1 MTASPARTNPTPR
14 VEDDA
19 LVRGTGRFM
28 DDPRLPNA
36 AYAAFVRSP
45 HAHARITSINA
56 DEARK
61 TKNVLAVLT
70 AEDMKAANVGSVSRH
85 PPVPGRGGAKM
96 IMPFRPS
103 LAGEKVMHVG
113 DPVAMVVA
121 ESAAVA
127 QDAADL
133 VRVEYE
139 ELPAVIDLHDA
150 MKKGGTQLY
159 PEAPG
164 NLCVDWPGPVPDEQN
179 EREVAE
185 IIGKAPHVAKVS
197 VTNQRMVVASMETRG
212 ATGVY
217 DKANDSYTLY
227 ACSQGADSLRGQGAA
242 IMGVPNEKLRVITE
256 DVGGAFG
263 MKTPVY
269 PEYPALLVAARQL
282 GRPVHWQSTRSEAF
296 VTDTQARDTVTE
308 AELAIDEKGKFL
320 ALRVRHRCNQGAYVS
335 TAGVGINTNNFARC
349 LPGMYRIPKVD
360 ASVACYFSNTIP
372 IGPYRGAGRPEAN
385 YALERV
391 VEEAAR
397 ITGTDPVRL
406 RKKNLIPASAMPF
419 KTPINTYD
427 SGDFP
432 AVVDKALELA
442 DFDSFNKRRRESA
455 KRKKLRGIGVSCML
469 EHAGALPMEQAS
481 VSFPGGDQIILG
493 CNVQST
499 GQGHATVFPR
509 LLANKLGID
518 AAKIQ
523 HRHGDTAQ
531 GLTGFAS
538 VGSRSAMCA
547 GSAIVHT
554 ADVMLAKGKKVASA
568 LLEASEA
575 DIQYRNGNFEVV
587 GTDRKISLFETA
599 KRAKETG
606 ESLDTKEKAE
616 APLTFP
622 NGCHIAE
629 VEIDPDTGAVDL
641 VTYTAVDDPGVMLD
655 PMIVEG
661 QVHGSIA
668 QGLGQALME
677 NAIYDS
683 GSGQLVAGSFMD
695 YGMPHAHTMPVE
707 LREAVHSV
715 PATSNPLGV
724 KGTGEAGTTAAIA
737 AVMNAISN
745 AIPNGAAD
753 HMNMPATPAKVWE
766 ACQKGMAGK

>member
-1 MTASPARTNPTPR
+1 MTTISADTKPAPR

-28 DDPRLPNA
+28 DDPRLPNS
-36 AYAAFVRSP
+36 AYAAFVRST
-45 HAHARITSINA
+45 HAHARVVSVKSE
-56 DEARK
+56 EARK
-61 TKNVLAVLT
+61 AKRVLTVLT
-70 AEDMKAANVGSVSRH
+70 ADDMKAANVGSVSRH

-96 IMPFRPS
+96 IMPFRPA

-121 ESAAVA
+121 ETATAA

-133 VRVEYE
+133 VQVEYD
-139 ELPAVIDLHDA
+139 ELSPVIDLHDA

-159 PEAPG
+159 AEAPG

-179 EREVAE
+179 ERDVAE
-185 IIGKAPHVAKVS
+185 IIAKAPRVAKVI

-217 DKANDSYTLY
+217 DKTSDSYTLY
-227 ACSQGADSLRGQGAA
+227 ACSQGADSLRGQAAA

-308 AELAIDEKGKFL
+308 AELALDEKGKFL
-320 ALRVRHRCNQGAYVS
+320 ALRVRHLCNQGAYVS

-385 YALERV
+385 FALERV

-397 ITGTDPVRL
+397 ITGIDPVRL
-406 RKKNLIPASAMPF
+406 RKKNLIPLSAMPF

-432 AVVDKALELA
+432 TIVEKALSLS
-442 DFDSFNKRRRESA
+442 DFENFSKRRREST

-499 GQGHATVFPR
+499 GQGHATVFPH
-509 LLANKLGID
+509 LLATKLGID
-518 AAKIQ
+518 PAKIQ

-554 ADVMLAKGKKVASA
+554 ANVMLAKGKKVASA

-587 GTDRKISLFETA
+587 GTDRKISLFDTA
-599 KRAKETG
+599 KRAKEIG
-606 ESLDTKEKAE
+606 ESLDTKEKTE
-616 APLTFP
+616 TPLTFP

-629 VEIDPDTGAVDL
+629 VEIDPDTGAVDI

-655 PMIVEG
+655 PRIVEG
-661 QVHGSIA
+661 QVQGSIA
-668 QGLGQALME
+668 NGLGQALTE
-677 NAIYDS
+677 NAVYDS

-695 YGMPHAHTMPVE
+695 YGMPHAHTMPLE

-753 HMNMPATPAKVWE
+753 HMDMPATPAKVWE
-766 ACQKGMAGK
+766 ACQKGMAK

>member
-1 MTASPARTNPTPR
+1 MPR

-19 LVRGTGRFM
+19 LLRGGGRFM
-28 DDPRLPNA
+28 DDPSLPDTA
-36 AYAAFVRSP
+36 HAVFVRSP
-45 HAHARITSINA
+45 HAHARVVSV
-56 DEARK
+56 DFEEARK
-61 TKNVLAVLT
+61 AKKVLAVLM
-70 AEDMKAANVGSVSRH
+70 AADMKAANVGSVSRH
-85 PPVPGRGGAKM
+85 PPVQGRAGAKM

-121 ESAAVA
+121 ETLAAA

-133 VRVEYE
+133 VQVEYA
-139 ELPAVIDLHDA
+139 ELPAVISLDDA
-150 MKKGGTQLY
+150 MKEGATQLY
-159 PEAPG
+159 SEAPG
-164 NLCVDWPGPVPDEQN
+164 NLCVDWPGPVADEQN
-179 EREVAE
+179 EREVAD
-185 IIGKAPHVAKVS
+185 IIARAPHVAKVR
-197 VTNQRMVVASMETRG
+197 VANQRMIVASMETRG

-217 DKANDSYTLY
+217 DKATDSYTLHV
-227 ACSQGADSLRGQGAA
+227 CSQSADSLRNLTAA
-242 IMGVPNEKLRVITE
+242 VIGVPNEKLRVITE

-263 MKTPVY
+263 MKTPPY
-269 PEYPALLVAARQL
+269 PEYPALLVAARTL
-282 GRPVHWQSTRSEAF
+282 GRPVRWQSTRSEAF

-320 ALRVRHRCNQGAYVS
+320 ALRVRHLCNQGAYVS
-335 TAGVGINTNNFARC
+335 TAGVNINTNNFARC

-360 ASVACYFSNTIP
+360 VSVACYFSNTIP

-397 ITGTDPVRL
+397 VTGIDPVRL
-406 RKKNLIPASAMPF
+406 RRKNLIPPSAMPF

-432 AVVDKALELA
+432 AIVDRALELA
-442 DFDSFNKRRRESA
+442 DFNNFNKRRRESA

-469 EHAGALPMEQAS
+469 EHAGAMPTEQAS
-481 VSFPGGDQIILG
+481 ISFAGDDQLILG

-518 AAKIQ
+518 PAKIQ
-523 HRHGDTAQ
+523 HRHGDTAL

-568 LLEASEA
+568 LLEASET
-575 DIQYRNGNFEVV
+575 DIQYRDGSFEVV

-599 KRAKETG
+599 RRAKEKG
-606 ESLDTKEKAE
+606 ESLDTKEKTE
-616 APLTFP
+616 TPLTFP

-629 VEIDPDTGAVDL
+629 VEVDPETGAVDL
-641 VTYTAVDDPGVMLD
+641 VTYTAVDDPGVILD
-655 PMIVEG
+655 HMIVEG
-661 QVHGSIA
+661 QVQGSIA
-668 QGLGQALME
+668 NGLGQALTE
-677 NAIYDS
+677 DAVYDS
-683 GSGQLVAGSFMD
+683 GSGQLIAGSFMD
-695 YGMPHAHTMPVE
+695 YGMPRAYHMPVE

-737 AVMNAISN
+737 AVMNAISH

-753 HMNMPATPAKVWE
+753 HMDMPATPAKIWA

>member
-1 MTASPARTNPTPR
+1 MTTSPTSTKHAPR

-19 LVRGTGRFM
+19 LVRGAGRFM
-28 DDPRLPNA
+28 DDPRLPNTA
-36 AYAAFVRSP
+36 HAVFVRSP
-45 HAHARITSINA
+45 HAHARIVSVGTE
-56 DEARK
+56 EARK
-61 TKNVLAVLT
+61 ARKVLAVLT
-70 AEDMKAANVGSVSRH
+70 GEDMKAANVGSVSRH
-85 PPVPGRGGAKM
+85 PPAQGRGGAKM

-103 LAGEKVMHVG
+103 LASEKVMHVG

-121 ESAAVA
+121 EIAAAA

-133 VRVEYE
+133 VQVEYE
-139 ELPAVIDLHDA
+139 ELPAVIDLSDA

-164 NLCVDWPGPVPDEQN
+164 NLCIDWPGPVPDEQN

-185 IIGKAPHVAKVS
+185 IIAKAPHVAKVR
-197 VTNQRMVVASMETRG
+197 VTNQRMVVASIETRG

-227 ACSQGADSLRGQGAA
+227 ACSQSADSMRTLNAA
-242 IMGVPNEKLRVITE
+242 VLGVPNEKLRVITE

-263 MKTPVY
+263 MKTPPY

-296 VTDTQARDTVTE
+296 VTDTQARDTVSE
-308 AELAIDEKGKFL
+308 AELAVDEKGKFL
-320 ALRVRHRCNQGAYVS
+320 ALRMRHLCNQGAYIS
-335 TAGVGINTNNFARC
+335 TAGVNINTNNFARC
-349 LPGMYRIPKVD
+349 LPGMYRIPRVD
-360 ASVACYFSNTIP
+360 VSVACYFSNTIP

-385 YALERV
+385 YVLERV

-397 ITGTDPVRL
+397 VTGIDPVRL
-406 RKKNLIPASAMPF
+406 RKKNLIPPSAMPF

-432 AVVDKALELA
+432 AIVDKALELA
-442 DFDSFNKRRRESA
+442 DFDNFSKRRRESA

-469 EHAGALPMEQAS
+469 EHAGAMPMEQAS
-481 VSFPGGDQIILG
+481 VSFPGGDQLILG

-499 GQGHATVFPR
+499 GQGHATVFPH
-509 LLANKLGID
+509 LLAGKLGID
-518 AAKIQ
+518 AGKIQ
-523 HRHGDTAQ
+523 HRHGDTAL
-531 GLTGFAS
+531 GLSGFAS

-547 GSAIVHT
+547 GSAIVRT

-575 DIQYRNGNFEVV
+575 DIQYSNGNFEVV
-587 GTDRKISLFETA
+587 GTDRKITLFETA
-599 KRAKETG
+599 KRAKEIG
-606 ESLDTKEKAE
+606 ESLDTKEKTE
-616 APLTFP
+616 TPLTFP

-668 QGLGQALME
+668 QGLGQALVE
-677 NAIYDS
+677 NAIYDA

-695 YGMPHAHTMPVE
+695 YGMPHAHTMPLE

-715 PATSNPLGV
+715 PAKSNPLGV

-753 HMNMPATPAKVWE
+753 HMDMPATPAKVWE

>member
-1 MTASPARTNPTPR
+1 MSTNGTKYEPR

-19 LVRGTGRFM
+19 LVRGQGHFM
-28 DDPRLPNA
+28 DDPRLPNTVF
-36 AYAAFVRSP
+36 AAFVRSP
-45 HAHARITSINA
+45 HAHARVLKVDA
-56 DEARK
+56 EAARRAK
-61 TKNVLAVLT
+61 RVLAVLT

-85 PPVPGRGGAKM
+85 PPVVGRGGAKM
-96 IMPFRPS
+96 AMPFRPS
-103 LAGEKVMHVG
+103 LAGDKVMHIG

-121 ESAAVA
+121 ETKAVA

-133 VRVEYE
+133 VVVDYQ
-139 ELPAVIDLHDA
+139 ELPAVVDIETA
-150 MKKGGTQLY
+150 MSGKTQLY
-159 PEAPG
+159 PDAPG
-164 NLCVDWPGPVPDEQN
+164 NLCVDWPGPVLDEQN
-179 EREVAE
+179 AKDVGE
-185 IIGKAPHVAKVS
+185 IIAKARHVARVK

-217 DKANDSYTLY
+217 DKASDSYTLY

-242 IMGVPNEKLRVITE
+242 IMGVANEKLRVITE

-269 PEYPALLVAARQL
+269 PEYPALLVAAKNL
-282 GRPVHWQSTRSEAF
+282 GRPVQWQSTRLEAF
-296 VTDTQARDTVTE
+296 LTDTQARDTVTE
-308 AELAIDEKGKFL
+308 AELALDEKGKFL
-320 ALRVRHRCNQGAYVS
+320 ALRMRHLCNQGAYVS

-360 ASVACYFSNTIP
+360 ASVACYFSNTVP

-397 ITGTDPVRL
+397 ITGIDRVRL
-406 RKKNLIPASAMPF
+406 RKKNLIPPSAIPH
-419 KTPINTYD
+419 KSAIGNVYD

-432 AVVDKALELA
+432 AVVEKALTLA
-442 DFDSFNKRRRESA
+442 DFDNFNKRRRESA
-455 KRKKLRGIGVSCML
+455 RHKKLRGIGVSCML

-481 VSFPGGDQIILG
+481 VSFPGDNRIVLG
-493 CNVQST
+493 INVQST
-499 GQGHATVFPR
+499 GQGHATVFAR
-509 LLANKLGID
+509 VLADELGID
-518 AAKIQ
+518 ADTVQ
-523 HRHGDTAQ
+523 HCHGDTAL

-547 GSAIVHT
+547 GTAIVRT
-554 ADVMLAKGKKVASA
+554 ADAMLIKGKKVASA
-568 LLEASEA
+568 LLEASED
-575 DIQYRNGNFEVV
+575 DIQYRNGSFEVV

-599 KRAKETG
+599 RRAKERG

-629 VEIDPDTGAVDL
+629 VEIDPDTGHVDL
-641 VTYTAVDDPGVMLD
+641 VTYTAVDDCGNMLD
-655 PMIVEG
+655 ARIVEG
-661 QVHGSIA
+661 QVQGSIA
-668 QGLGQALME
+668 NGLGQALTE
-677 NAIYDS
+677 NAVYDAQ
-683 GSGQLVAGSFMD
+683 SGQLVTGSFMD
-695 YGMPHAHTMPVE
+695 YAMPRAHHMPIE

-715 PATSNPLGV
+715 PSTTNPLGV

-737 AVMNAISN
+737 AVMNAIAN

-753 HMNMPATPAKVWE
+753 QMDMPATPAKIWA
-766 ACQKGMAGK
+766 ACQKGMTR

>member
-1 MTASPARTNPTPR
+1 MSTATSTKHAPR

-19 LVRGTGRFM
+19 LVRGGGRFM
-28 DDPRLPNA
+28 DDPSLPDT
-36 AYAAFVRSP
+36 AYAVFVRSP
-45 HAHARITSINA
+45 HAHARVVSVNTE
-56 DEARK
+56 EARK
-61 TKNVLAVLT
+61 AKKVLAVLT
-70 AEDMKAANVGSVSRH
+70 AADMKAANVGSVSRH
-85 PPVPGRGGAKM
+85 PPVQGRAGAKM

-113 DPVAMVVA
+113 DPVATVVA
-121 ESAAVA
+121 EALPAA

-133 VRVEYE
+133 VQVEYA
-139 ELPAVIDLHDA
+139 ELPAVISLYDA
-150 MKKGGTQLY
+150 MKQGSTQLY
-159 PEAPG
+159 SEAPG

-179 EREVAE
+179 ERDVAN
-185 IIGKAPHVAKVS
+185 IIASAPHVAKVR
-197 VTNQRMVVASMETRG
+197 VANQRMVVASMETRG
-212 ATGVY
+212 ATGAY
-217 DKANDSYTLY
+217 DKTTDSYTLHV
-227 ACSQGADSLRGQGAA
+227 CSQSADSLRNLTAA
-242 IMGVPNEKLRVITE
+242 VMGVPNEKLRVITE

-263 MKTPVY
+263 MKTPPY
-269 PEYPALLVAARQL
+269 PEYPALLIAARTL
-282 GRPVHWQSTRSEAF
+282 GRPVRWQSTRSEAF

-308 AELAIDEKGKFL
+308 AELAIDDKGKFL
-320 ALRVRHRCNQGAYVS
+320 ALRVRHLCNQGAYVS
-335 TAGVGINTNNFARC
+335 TAGVNINTNNFARC
-349 LPGMYRIPKVD
+349 LPGMYRIPKIDV
-360 ASVACYFSNTIP
+360 SVACYFSNTTP

-385 YALERV
+385 YALERL

-397 ITGTDPVRL
+397 VTGIDPVRL
-406 RKKNLIPASAMPF
+406 RKKNLIPPSAMPF

-432 AVVDKALELA
+432 AIVDRALELA
-442 DFDSFNKRRRESA
+442 DFDNFNKRRRESA

-469 EHAGALPMEQAS
+469 EHAGAMPMEQAS
-481 VSFPGGDQIILG
+481 LSFPGGDELILG

-499 GQGHATVFPR
+499 GQGHATVFPK
-509 LLANKLGID
+509 LLASKLGID
-518 AAKIQ
+518 PAKIQ
-523 HRHGDTAQ
+523 HRHGDTAL

-547 GSAIVHT
+547 GSAIVHN
-554 ADVMLAKGKKVASA
+554 ADVMLAKGKKLASG

-575 DIQYRNGNFEVV
+575 DIQYRNGSFEVV

-599 KRAKETG
+599 RRAKEKG
-606 ESLDTKEKAE
+606 ESLDTKEKIE
-616 APLTFP
+616 TPLTFP

-629 VEIDPDTGAVDL
+629 VEIDPETGAVDL
-641 VTYTAVDDPGVMLD
+641 VAYTAVDDPGVMLD
-655 PMIVEG
+655 HMIVEG
-661 QVHGSIA
+661 QVQGSIA
-668 QGLGQALME
+668 NGLGQALTE
-677 NAIYDS
+677 NAVYDS

-695 YGMPHAHTMPVE
+695 YGMPRAHDMPVE

-753 HMNMPATPAKVWE
+753 HMDMPATPAKVWA
-766 ACQKGMAGK
+766 ACQKGLAAK

>member
-1 MTASPARTNPTPR
+1 MTASSARTKHTPR

-19 LVRGTGRFM
+19 LVRGAGRFM
-28 DDPRLPNA
+28 DDPRLPNT

-45 HAHARITSINA
+45 YAHARVISVKA

-61 TKNVLAVLT
+61 AGKVLAVLT
-70 AEDMKAANVGSVSRH
+70 ADDMKAANVGSVSRH

-96 IMPFRPS
+96 AMPFRPA

-121 ESAAVA
+121 ETAAAA

-133 VRVEYE
+133 VQVEYE
-139 ELPAVIDLHDA
+139 EMPAVIDLKTA
-150 MKKGGTQLY
+150 MSGKTQLY

-179 EREVAE
+179 AREVAE
-185 IIGKAPHVAKVS
+185 IIAKAPHVAKVS
-197 VTNQRMVVASMETRG
+197 VVNQRMVVASMETRG

-217 DKANDSYTLY
+217 DKANDGYTLY
-227 ACSQGADSLRGQGAA
+227 ACSQSADSLRAQGAA

-296 VTDTQARDTVTE
+296 ITDTQARDTVTE
-308 AELAIDEKGKFL
+308 AELALDDKGKFL
-320 ALRVRHRCNQGAYVS
+320 ALRMRHLCNQGAYVS

-360 ASVACYFSNTIP
+360 ASVACYFSNTVP

-397 ITGTDPVRL
+397 VTGINPVRL

-432 AVVDKALELA
+432 AIVDEALALA
-442 DFDSFNKRRRESA
+442 DFDNFNKRRRESA

-481 VSFPGGDQIILG
+481 VSFPDDDTRAIDRPGSPDGVSAATRRQARHRRSKDNAPARRHRDGTDGICLGRFALGYVRRQRYRAHRGCHADERQEGG
-493 CNVQST
+493 VS
-499 GQGHATVFPR
+499 
-509 LLANKLGID
+509 
-518 AAKIQ
+518 
-523 HRHGDTAQ
+523 
-531 GLTGFAS
+531 S
-538 VGSRSAMCA
+538 A
-547 GSAIVHT
+547 GSLRIRHPV
-554 ADVMLAKGKKVASA
+554 S
-568 LLEASEA
+568 
-575 DIQYRNGNFEVV
+575 Q
-587 GTDRKISLFETA
+587 RKFRS
-599 KRAKETG
+599 RR
-606 ESLDTKEKAE
+606 
-616 APLTFP
+616 
-622 NGCHIAE
+622 H
-629 VEIDPDTGAVDL
+629 
-641 VTYTAVDDPGVMLD
+641 
-655 PMIVEG
+655 
-661 QVHGSIA
+661 
-668 QGLGQALME
+668 
-677 NAIYDS
+677 
-683 GSGQLVAGSFMD
+683 
-695 YGMPHAHTMPVE
+695 
-707 LREAVHSV
+707 
-715 PATSNPLGV
+715 
-724 KGTGEAGTTAAIA
+724 
-737 AVMNAISN
+737 
-745 AIPNGAAD
+745 
-753 HMNMPATPAKVWE
+753 
-766 ACQKGMAGK
+766 

>member
-1 MTASPARTNPTPR
+1 MSTISSTKHAPR

-19 LVRGTGRFM
+19 LVRGGGRFM
-28 DDPRLPNA
+28 DDPSLPDT
-36 AYAAFVRSP
+36 AYAVFVRSP
-45 HAHARITSINA
+45 HAHARVVSVNTE
-56 DEARK
+56 EARK
-61 TKNVLAVLT
+61 AKKVLAVLT
-70 AEDMKAANVGSVSRH
+70 AADMKAANVGSVSRH
-85 PPVPGRGGAKM
+85 PPVQGRAGAKM

-121 ESAAVA
+121 ETLPAA

-133 VRVEYE
+133 VQVEYA
-139 ELPAVIDLHDA
+139 ELPAVITLDDA
-150 MKKGGTQLY
+150 MKEGGIQLY
-159 PEAPG
+159 SEAPG
-164 NLCVDWPGPVPDEQN
+164 NLCVDWPGPVPDEHN
-179 EREVAE
+179 ARDVAN
-185 IIGKAPHVAKVS
+185 IIVSAPHVAKVR
-197 VTNQRMVVASMETRG
+197 VANQRMVVASMETRG
-212 ATGVY
+212 ATGAY
-217 DKANDSYTLY
+217 DKTTDSYTLHV
-227 ACSQGADSLRGQGAA
+227 CSQSADSLRNLTAA
-242 IMGVPNEKLRVITE
+242 VMGVPNEKLRVITE

-263 MKTPVY
+263 MKTPPY
-269 PEYPALLVAARQL
+269 PEYPAVLVAARTL
-282 GRPVHWQSTRSEAF
+282 GRPVRWQSTRSEAF
-296 VTDTQARDTVTE
+296 VTDTQARDTVTD
-308 AELAIDEKGKFL
+308 AELAIDDKGKFL
-320 ALRVRHRCNQGAYVS
+320 ALRVRHLCNQGAYVS
-335 TAGVGINTNNFARC
+335 TAGVNINTNNFARC

-360 ASVACYFSNTIP
+360 VSVACYFSNTIP

-385 YALERV
+385 YALERL

-397 ITGTDPVRL
+397 VTGIDPVRL
-406 RKKNLIPASAMPF
+406 RKKNLIPPSAMPF

-432 AVVDKALELA
+432 AIVDRALELA
-442 DFDSFNKRRRESA
+442 DFDNFNKRRRESA

-469 EHAGALPMEQAS
+469 EHAGAMPMEQAS
-481 VSFPGGDQIILG
+481 LSFPGGDELILG

-518 AAKIQ
+518 PAKIQ
-523 HRHGDTAQ
+523 HRHGDTAL

-547 GSAIVHT
+547 GSAIVHN
-554 ADVMLAKGKKVASA
+554 ADVMLAKGKKMASA

-575 DIQYRNGNFEVV
+575 DIQYRNGSFEVV

-599 KRAKETG
+599 RRAKEKG
-606 ESLDTKEKAE
+606 ESLDTKEKIE
-616 APLTFP
+616 TPLTFP

-629 VEIDPDTGAVDL
+629 VEIDPETGAVDL
-641 VTYTAVDDPGVMLD
+641 VAYTAVDDPGVMLD
-655 PMIVEG
+655 HMIVEG
-661 QVHGSIA
+661 QVQGSIA
-668 QGLGQALME
+668 NGLGQALTE
-677 NAIYDS
+677 NAVYDS

-695 YGMPHAHTMPVE
+695 YGMPRADHMPVE

-753 HMNMPATPAKVWE
+753 HMDMPATPAKVWA
-766 ACQKGMAGK
+766 ACQKGLAAK

>member
-1 MTASPARTNPTPR
+1 MTASSSPKHTPR

-19 LVRGTGRFM
+19 LVRGAGRFM
-28 DDPRLPNA
+28 DDPRLPNT

-45 HAHARITSINA
+45 HAHARVVSVNTE
-56 DEARK
+56 EARK
-61 TKNVLAVLT
+61 AKKVLAIFT
-70 AEDMKAANVGSVSRH
+70 AADMKAANVGSVSRH
-85 PPVPGRGGAKM
+85 PPVAGRGGAKM
-96 IMPFRPS
+96 IMPFRPA
-103 LAGEKVMHVG
+103 LTGERAMHVG

-121 ESAAVA
+121 ETLAAA
-127 QDAADL
+127 QDAAEL
-133 VRVEYE
+133 VHVVYE
-139 ELPAVIDLHDA
+139 ELPAVIDLRDA
-150 MKKGGTQLY
+150 MKEGGTQLY

-164 NLCVDWPGPVPDEQN
+164 NLCVDWPGPIPDEQN
-179 EREVAE
+179 EREVAG
-185 IIGKAPHVAKVS
+185 IIAKAPHVAKVS

-212 ATGVY
+212 ATGLY
-217 DKANDSYTLY
+217 DKANESYTLY
-227 ACSQGADSLRGQGAA
+227 ACSQSADSLRALNAA
-242 IMGVPNEKLRVITE
+242 VMGVPNEKLRVITE

-263 MKTPVY
+263 MKTPPY

-282 GRPVHWQSTRSEAF
+282 GRPVHWQSTRAEAF
-296 VTDTQARDTVTE
+296 VTDTQARDTITE

-320 ALRVRHRCNQGAYVS
+320 ALRVRHLCNQGAYVS

-349 LPGMYRIPKVD
+349 LPGMYRIPKIDV
-360 ASVACYFSNTIP
+360 SVACYFSNTIP

-397 ITGTDPVRL
+397 VTGIDPVRL
-406 RKKNLIPASAMPF
+406 RKKNLIPPSAIPF

-432 AVVDKALELA
+432 AIMDKALELA
-442 DFDSFNKRRRESA
+442 DFDNFGKRRRESA

-469 EHAGALPMEQAS
+469 EHAGAMPMEQAS
-481 VSFPGGDQIILG
+481 VSFPGGEQLILG

-499 GQGHATVFPR
+499 GQGHATVFPH
-509 LLANKLGID
+509 LLASKLGID

-523 HRHGDTAQ
+523 HRHGDTAL
-531 GLTGFAS
+531 GLSGFAS

-547 GSAIVHT
+547 GSAIVLT
-554 ADVMLAKGKKVASA
+554 AGTVLAKGKKVASA
-568 LLEASEA
+568 LLEASET
-575 DIQYRNGNFEVV
+575 DIQYRNGQFEVV

-599 KRAKETG
+599 KRAKELG
-606 ESLDTKEKAE
+606 ESLDAKEKTE
-616 APLTFP
+616 TPLTFP

-655 PMIVEG
+655 ARIVEG
-661 QVHGSIA
+661 QLQGSIA
-668 QGLGQALME
+668 NGLGQALTE
-677 NAIYDS
+677 NAVYDS
-683 GSGQLVAGSFMD
+683 GSGQLVSGSFMD
-695 YGMPHAHTMPVE
+695 YGMPRAHDMPAE

-753 HMNMPATPAKVWE
+753 HMDMPATPAKVWE
-766 ACQKGMAGK
+766 ACRKGMAK

>member
-1 MTASPARTNPTPR
+1 MTTTTPRTRLTPR

-19 LVRGTGRFM
+19 LVRGAGHFM
-28 DDPRLPNA
+28 DDPRLPNTV
-36 AYAAFVRSP
+36 YAAFVRSP
-45 HAHARITSINA
+45 HAHARIVSVRT
-56 DEARK
+56 DDARK
-61 TKNVLAVLT
+61 AKKVLAVFT
-70 AEDMKAANVGSVSRH
+70 AQDMKAANVGTVSRH

-103 LAGEKVMHVG
+103 LAGDKAMHVG
-113 DPVAMVVA
+113 DPVVMIVA
-121 ESAAVA
+121 ETAAAA

-133 VRVEYE
+133 VQIDYE
-139 ELPAVIDLHDA
+139 ELPAVITLDA
-150 MKKGGTQLY
+150 AMKGGTQLY

-164 NLCVDWPGPVPDEQN
+164 NLCVDWAGPIADEQN
-179 EREVAE
+179 ERDVES
-185 IIGKAPHVAKVS
+185 IIANAPHVAKVR
-197 VTNQRMVVASMETRG
+197 VVNQRMVVASMETRG
-212 ATGVY
+212 ATGTY
-217 DKANDSYTLY
+217 DKATDSYTLY
-227 ACSQGADSLRGQGAA
+227 ACSQGADSLRAQAAA
-242 IMGVPNEKLRVITE
+242 IMGVPNEKLRVITA

-269 PEYPALLVAARQL
+269 PEYPTLLVAARQL
-282 GRPVHWQSTRSEAF
+282 GRPVQWQSTRSEAF

-308 AELAIDEKGKFL
+308 AELALDEKGKFL
-320 ALRVRHRCNQGAYVS
+320 ALRMRHLCNQGAYVS

-397 ITGTDPVRL
+397 VIGMDPVRL
-406 RKKNLIPASAMPF
+406 RKKNLIPPSAMPF

-432 AVVDKALELA
+432 AIVHKALELA
-442 DFDSFNKRRRESA
+442 DFDNFNKRRRESA
-455 KRKKLRGIGVSCML
+455 RRKKLRGIGVSCML
-469 EHAGALPMEQAS
+469 EHAGALPMEQAAI
-481 VSFPGGDQIILG
+481 SFPGGDQLILG

-509 LLANKLGID
+509 LLASKLGID
-518 AAKIQ
+518 AAKIRHQ
-523 HRHGDTAQ
+523 HGDTAQ

-575 DIQYRNGNFEVV
+575 DIQYSNGSFEVV

-599 KRAKETG
+599 RRAKEIG
-606 ESLDTKEKAE
+606 ENLDTKEKAE

-655 PMIVEG
+655 ATIVEG
-661 QVHGSIA
+661 QVQGSIA
-668 QGLGQALME
+668 NGLGQALTE
-677 NAIYDS
+677 NAVYDPQ
-683 GSGQLVAGSFMD
+683 SGQLMSGSFMD
-695 YGMPHAHTMPVE
+695 YGMPHAHHMPIE

-737 AVMNAISN
+737 AVMNAIAN

-753 HMNMPATPAKVWE
+753 HMDMPATPAKVWE
-766 ACQKGMAGK
+766 ACQRALAAK

>member
-1 MTASPARTNPTPR
+1 MTTSPTSTKHAPR

-19 LVRGTGRFM
+19 LVRGAGRFM
-28 DDPRLPNA
+28 DDPRLPNTA
-36 AYAAFVRSP
+36 HAVFVRSP
-45 HAHARITSINA
+45 HAHARIVSVGTE
-56 DEARK
+56 EARK
-61 TKNVLAVLT
+61 ARKVLAVLT
-70 AEDMKAANVGSVSRH
+70 GEDMKAANVGSVSRH
-85 PPVPGRGGAKM
+85 PPAQGRGGAKM

-103 LAGEKVMHVG
+103 LASEKVMHVG

-121 ESAAVA
+121 ETAAAA

-133 VRVEYE
+133 VQVEYE
-139 ELPAVIDLHDA
+139 ELPAVIDLSDA

-164 NLCVDWPGPVPDEQN
+164 NLCIDWPGPVPDEQN

-185 IIGKAPHVAKVS
+185 IIAKAPHVAKVR

-227 ACSQGADSLRGQGAA
+227 ACSQSADSMRTLNAA
-242 IMGVPNEKLRVITE
+242 VLGVPNEKLRVITE

-263 MKTPVY
+263 MKTPPY

-296 VTDTQARDTVTE
+296 VTDTQARDTVSE
-308 AELAIDEKGKFL
+308 AELAVDEKGKFL
-320 ALRVRHRCNQGAYVS
+320 ALRMRHLCNQGAYIS
-335 TAGVGINTNNFARC
+335 TAGVNINTNNFARC
-349 LPGMYRIPKVD
+349 LPGMYRIPRVD
-360 ASVACYFSNTIP
+360 VSVACYFSNTIP

-385 YALERV
+385 YVLERV

-397 ITGTDPVRL
+397 VTGIDPVRL
-406 RKKNLIPASAMPF
+406 RKKNLIPPSAMPF

-432 AVVDKALELA
+432 AIVDKALELA
-442 DFDSFNKRRRESA
+442 DFDNFSKRRRESA

-469 EHAGALPMEQAS
+469 EHAGAMPMEQAS
-481 VSFPGGDQIILG
+481 VSFPGGDQLILG

-499 GQGHATVFPR
+499 GQGHATVFPH
-509 LLANKLGID
+509 LLAGKLGID
-518 AAKIQ
+518 SGKIQ
-523 HRHGDTAQ
+523 HRHGDTAL
-531 GLTGFAS
+531 GLSGFAS

-547 GSAIVHT
+547 GSAIVRT

-575 DIQYRNGNFEVV
+575 DIQYSNGNFEVV
-587 GTDRKISLFETA
+587 GTDRKITLFETA
-599 KRAKETG
+599 KRAKEIG
-606 ESLDTKEKAE
+606 ESLDTKEKTE
-616 APLTFP
+616 TPLTFP

-668 QGLGQALME
+668 QGLGQALVE
-677 NAIYDS
+677 NAIYDA

-695 YGMPHAHTMPVE
+695 YGMPHAHTMPLE

-715 PATSNPLGV
+715 PAKSNPLGV

-753 HMNMPATPAKVWE
+753 HMDMPATPAKIWE